1 MKLAKLFGIL
11 SIMLASLPAVLAE
24 NIGHTVGRTMYRIF
38 GWVFIDV
45 FSRLGDV
52 TIQFTMRFLIWLL
65 LFALFFFGVSKVI
78 KDQKNIQVT
87 VAIALS
93 LMGALLIPTTVLITL
108 LKTYGGITVILLF
121 VIPMA
126 AVLYLNKFAF
136 SGMSKAEC
144 ALKAVSVYLLA
155 TIFHNMIGLEQM
167 LEFSSLDAWIGFAEA
182 VSIIA
187 MIVYVV
193 CAIFGWENKEGENSS
208 DGDSSNGSS
217 GSGNGSRENRATG
230 SSRGN
235 RVNNAVNNAAATRI
249 PPQTPPLA
257 GATFYPEIT
266 TADPDSGTASG
277 RVRTR

>member
-1 MKLAKLFGIL
+1 MRLAKKLGIL
-11 SIMLASLPAVLAE
+11 SVLLASLPAALAD
-24 NIGHTVGRTMYRIF
+24 NIGNTVGRTMYKIF
-38 GWVFIDV
+38 GWVFVDV

-78 KDQKNIQVT
+78 KDQRNVQVT

-93 LMGALLIPTTVLITL
+93 LMGALLIPTTVLIKF

-121 VIPMA
+121 GIPMA
-126 AVLYLNKFAF
+126 ALLYLNKFAF
-136 SGMSKAEC
+136 PGMSKAEC

-155 TIFHNMIGLEQM
+155 TIFHNMIGLEEM
-167 LEFSSLDAWIGFAEA
+167 LEFYSLDAWIGFAEA
-182 VSIIA
+182 VAIIA

-193 CAIFGWENKEGENSS
+193 CAIFGWENKEGEESGDEDSS
-208 DGDSSNGSS
+208 DGDG
-217 GSGNGSRENRATG
+217 GTGNG
-230 SSRGN
+230 RGN
-235 RVNNAVNNAAATRI
+235 GVNNAANNAAATGI

-277 RVRTR
+277 RVITR